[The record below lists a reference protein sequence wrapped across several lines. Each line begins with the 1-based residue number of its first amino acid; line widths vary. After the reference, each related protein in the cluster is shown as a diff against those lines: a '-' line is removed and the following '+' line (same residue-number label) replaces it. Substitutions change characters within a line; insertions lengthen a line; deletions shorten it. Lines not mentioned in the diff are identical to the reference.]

1 MPFNATTPRHQ
12 LIYLLQDQVGRPSMQ
27 YSAFVLPHYLHL
39 SPDIGNR
46 HPIGDHASLPRS
58 KPQYAIYVFF
68 GWYHIYVLCAGGY
81 GVCASG
87 RSRARGCQV
96 IEGQRGAHLQAAGEA
111 QGASLMSF
119 TSYSPHPLK
128 PFSFR
133 HRLMHTFLQE
143 FILVA
148 QELGQIT
155 TQIEQGGRYTSSVGE
170 SERLLTFRACAVHD
184 PQETLRTQPLRG
196 NLPSEAWYVISAPCN
211 APVSCRGP
219 DVCGHV
225 CGRKMIAW

>member
-1 MPFNATTPRHQ
+1 MRHT
-12 LIYLLQDQVGRPSMQ
+12 LYPTCLSMQ
-27 YSAFVLPHYLHL
+27 RLLGTSLFICYKTRSGARRCNILPLYSPLYLHL

-58 KPQYAIYVFF
+58 KPQYAIYVFS

-81 GVCASG
+81 SVCASG

-96 IEGQRGAHLQAAGEA
+96 IEGQRGAPLQAAGEA

-143 FILVA
+143 LILVA

-155 TQIEQGGRYTSSVGE
+155 TQIEQGERYASSVDE
-170 SERLLTFRACAVHD
+170 SERLLTFRACAVHI
-184 PQETLRTQPLRG
+184 PQRSAG
-196 NLPSEAWYVISAPCN
+196 NPAN
-211 APVSCRGP
+211 ASTTREPAVGGL
-219 DVCGHV
+219 VCH
-225 CGRKMIAW
+225 